1 VALDVADP
9 ARPRYVGRFVPAFPG
24 TDRSF
29 GMWGVAVDPETNL
42 VYASDI
48 DQGLWILRPRGEA
61 RALP

>member
-1 VALDVADP
+1 
-9 ARPRYVGRFVPAFPG
+9 
-24 TDRSF
+24 
-29 GMWGVAVDPETNL
+29 MWGVAVDPQTNL